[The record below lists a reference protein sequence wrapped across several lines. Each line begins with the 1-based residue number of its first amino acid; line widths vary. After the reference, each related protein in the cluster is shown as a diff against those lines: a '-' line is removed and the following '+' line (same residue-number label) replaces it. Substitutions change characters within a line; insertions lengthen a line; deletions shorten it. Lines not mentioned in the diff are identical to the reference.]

1 MATAVYNV
9 AMSPPDAFGY
19 TRDAL
24 QAAGVA
30 LGAQSPPAHIAFS
43 LTRRDFETGS
53 VDAIMPGRALIA
65 EAPEGKATVTLS
77 VDPAT
82 QFILYAAGIGLVA
95 LLFGGLLFGNMENLW
110 FLIVLGGE
118 AWLFWCVFSKWPSD
132 ALAMI
137 DARMRAS
144 NAVSAVAPPPP
155 PAAPIFSPPPPSAPT
170 APTANAADIAE
181 QIRHLAELRDQGHI
195 TQEEFDTKKAELLK
209 RI

>member
-1 MATAVYNV
+1 MPATALYNV
-9 AMSPPDAFGY
+9 AMSPADAFGY

-24 QAAGVA
+24 QAAGAA

-43 LTRRDFETGS
+43 LTHRAFETGS
-53 VDAIMPGRALIA
+53 LEAVMPGRALIA
-65 EAPEGKATVTLS
+65 EAPDGKATVTLS
-77 VDPAT
+77 IDPAT

-95 LLFGGLLFGNMENLW
+95 LLFGGLLFGSMENLW

-132 ALAMI
+132 VLAI
-137 DARMRAS
+137 LDARMRSS
-144 NAVSAVAPPPP
+144 NSVSAAVPP
-155 PAAPIFSPPPPSAPT
+155 PAAPVFTPGAPAPPS
-170 APTANAADIAE
+170 ANAADIAE

-195 TQEEFDTKKAELLK
+195 TQEEFDAKKAELLK